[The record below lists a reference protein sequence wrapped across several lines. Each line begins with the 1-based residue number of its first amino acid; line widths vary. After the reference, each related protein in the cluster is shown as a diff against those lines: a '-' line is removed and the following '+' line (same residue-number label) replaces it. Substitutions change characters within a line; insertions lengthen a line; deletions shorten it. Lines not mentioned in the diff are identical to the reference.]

1 MKLMHF
7 CDACL
12 CVSVMKQ
19 ASYQAA
25 LLSAGCALNIA
36 DEVLSGQVE
45 NLFVCPL
52 NAEGGRCF
60 EELETDRQTPI

>member
-1 MKLMHF
+1 M
-7 CDACL
+7 
-12 CVSVMKQ
+12 CVAMKQ

-52 NAEGGRCF
+52 NAEGCRCF
-60 EELETDRQTPI
+60 EELETDRQTPV